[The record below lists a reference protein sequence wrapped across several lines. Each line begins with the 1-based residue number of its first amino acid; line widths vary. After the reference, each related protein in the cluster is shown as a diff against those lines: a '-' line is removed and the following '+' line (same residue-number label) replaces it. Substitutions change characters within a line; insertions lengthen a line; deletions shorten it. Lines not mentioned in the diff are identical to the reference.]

1 MPCGQT
7 ISIFLKFLN
16 LEKQKV
22 RLMKWECIGNG
33 EWRVLGLSGQGTRFA
48 FFRRRKK
55 KKKHKKK
62 PKKKQTTAMHARSL
76 ILFYVHGS
84 ERRCSGG

>member
-1 MPCGQT
+1 MESGE
-7 ISIFLKFLN
+7 FL
-16 LEKQKV
+16 V
-22 RLMKWECIGNG
+22 S
-33 EWRVLGLSGQGTRFA
+33 LGRAHGLLFSEEE
-48 FFRRRKK
+48 KK

-84 ERRCSGG
+84 ERRCSGGWRPPFLTLSGAKNGWGPSHGGRADP